1 MILHGYWR
9 SSSAY
14 RVRIALHHKGLA
26 FENHPVN
33 LLTGEHKSPEH
44 LARNPL
50 GAVPV
55 LELDDGTM
63 LSQSMAILE
72 YLEATCP
79 EPALIPQDP
88 ILAAQARMFAEHV
101 NASIQ
106 PLQNLGLVRYVG
118 TRHGADKVEWM
129 KHWIE
134 EGLGALEILAQSLE
148 RQSPWLV
155 ADRPSIAEVLL
166 VPQLYNARRWGC
178 DIDAWPTLLAAE
190 AAALAL
196 PAFAAAHPDQQPDA
210 VS

>member
-129 KHWIE
+129 KHWIA

-155 ADRPSIAEVLL
+155 ADMPSIAEVLL

-210 VS
+210 LS